1 MDLSAFLERQ
11 RISESGPSVLPTD
24 DVDQD
29 DVDHTIAHILS
40 DTRSSGPKKGNVKQI
55 EWDEELD
62 EMIREKASAEATR
75 GEGILFPNVLGAQV
89 RDCFSFRP
97 QIEIQSQIC
106 EATESSD

>member
-75 GEGILFPNVLGAQV
+75 GEGIFISKRPRCSSTRLLLFQTSNRDSKPNLRSYG
-89 RDCFSFRP
+89 
-97 QIEIQSQIC
+97 IQ
-106 EATESSD
+106 